1 MAGWNDK
8 QFSQI
13 TSDEFKRMKQDEQE
27 VYGKAVINAYDP
39 TKQNQIEAES
49 AGAKA
54 LADYR
59 IQQASMTQQPAASSM
74 PKMENPNTIRWDLI
88 RMLQGKPQYKPNE
101 VTPEQQS
108 WAKDYSNYK
117 LPTEV
122 VNRLN
127 AAGQNVTEQMSPE
140 EFGKYLGSHHPEM
153 KDIYMQTFQ
162 EELANNGY
170 YRDEALAAT
179 QQKLQPLINANKKE
193 GWNANI
199 NEQAAKY
206 IMQADPSGGLLQ
218 TYDQLSD
225 DKKQA
230 VLDTFDETGK
240 ITFGGYEP
248 DYAHVLKDAIE
259 KQANAGKPFN
269 FGQVQPEANKK
280 PTARQTH
287 EAKLTDINDQI
298 TALEDE
304 RSSIVAEN
312 AQIDLGMTGMSEEEA
327 QKKRSD
333 NLLRKQEIENEL
345 DELNQKKREE
355 DTAFAAEAESGK
367 WYSELKDQ
375 IDVLT
380 NELAE
385 LYAQKQA
392 GFYDVQPQIDEKMA
406 QLADLAVQMQ
416 KGAEERGNANVLAG
430 IDALKNAAGL
440 GGIGGAKGHNLA
452 TDKLLGTLQYTW
464 DKTRGVRDAYLN
476 FAYNLMPEFARPN
489 MSVEEYN
496 KTVSNSLQS
505 MRDKLSKDYE
515 DLNAK
520 ASNRKQAIVDD
531 VINISKQFWTEEG
544 WEQFGEDPAKIEQ
557 YVRFVLDNFVEATG
571 EQIGQQWPMIL
582 TSVLTGGAG
591 EGLKGIAKLKDIISS
606 PAYWQ
611 TFMGDFCANLTE
623 RYDESKQK
631 DGRPLTD
638 LDVLFLAGG
647 SLVNAYVEHGM
658 GGDEA
663 YRAGLTSV
671 LGSVFGEIKEEVVQ
685 DKVEILRDML
695 ADLAQHRDS
704 NTYLYSNDKD
714 TRALINP
721 GADFETAWKTALT
734 TLGMD
739 ALHASTFGAIQ
750 KLANHQ
756 EISAQEKQDLLEVTD
771 KMLGQDPGDKFSDA
785 ANGAETETA
794 NDKPAPEKTEE
805 TVQPDQL
812 EEPAQEPA
820 PEEQPAV
827 QEEPAVQEQT
837 NNEDE
842 TNLFSGMSEEQ
853 LRNIMRIYPKGVYS
867 HDLAERTLNRMQG
880 KEVQA
885 EPASTVKAPAGLDD
899 QQAEAFKE
907 KFGNSQA
914 VDDTGAPIDFYHG
927 TDADF
932 DKFDASK
939 AGTRSA
945 GDKGFYGKGTYFGL
959 KEETA
964 RLYGK
969 NIKKAWLKMENPFR
983 LEKELGTINGEEAPD
998 GYQSQALALNVEE
1011 KLPEL
1016 DNAEMAKAI
1025 TKDGQEVKLTIKE
1038 YAEMFRQALAENNND
1053 VKKAAKAVR
1062 NQFDKLN
1069 VYGMETIIQGM
1080 DDFTGAL
1087 ARRKY
1092 DSTWKEKGFKEYIV
1106 FSPDQIIQES
1116 DLKQTEPA
1124 TDGTTEQVKAEQG
1137 SSQDEDLEDV
1147 SLDEVNNAIAA
1158 KYQGHPENITDP
1170 NLRNMDSDKLQAI
1183 AKRKREKLRAEMQP
1197 EEVTARTPEETRKL
1211 SEKLTE
1217 DEKIKEVG
1225 DEKQETTGEVVEPN
1239 IPNPTPPKA
1248 KEGKEPE
1255 AIKEEKP
1262 HAEVA
1267 EKPEAQTPEREQGK
1281 ETEISEEERQGDI
1294 VETQK
1299 KESHSEE
1306 PKTTPEVIQ
1315 RKVTPGDEA
1324 GEEEAGKKNNKKENP
1339 TGDIE
1344 EKAKEEP
1351 ALYESQSKDQ
1361 GEPQVGEESGTENI
1375 KKPAYQHN
1383 GKDQGQP
1390 QVGEDTTGRRQPV
1403 LYENQ
1408 NKNQGEPQVGE
1419 DTSGTHKKP
1428 VPEYQHEGKNQG
1440 EPETGIEETG
1450 KREPVLYDGKTKN
1463 QAEPVPG
1470 TEQTPPVRP
1479 EPPVEKV
1486 YDADGKIIN
1495 ENNEEPTAETPT
1507 EPTTEPTTEP
1517 VVDNGEPDE
1526 EDTEPKPDEETE
1538 PVTEQKTETEEQ
1550 NNEDTDTDTEQK
1562 QKKIDEETK
1571 AVAEQNHFK
1580 FGKTQGDGSQDTG
1593 VHLVGTGNNISKARM
1608 FELQVI
1614 DRFAKHFGFSVEVS
1628 NMGDDTNG
1636 HYNKGGRTV
1645 YINQNSENPF
1655 QTVMAHEAY
1664 HMVQSISEKSAKQ
1677 IADLFDKY
1685 AAEAGIHVDHE
1696 IDSIIAQ
1703 YERAG
1708 KLSSLGEDV
1717 RAGAKE
1723 ELIAN
1728 SMYKLLSD
1736 EQTIRRIYNTDRG
1749 MFQKIM
1755 DFVSRVQ
1762 QSIQQMLKQYEAN
1775 TPEARML
1782 ARQQGAL
1789 ENMHRQMLD
1798 ALEDMKKLDDAKRK
1812 ATERKRGDTT
1822 IRPRF
1827 EMTQKFEQ
1835 KVSQAENRAE
1845 ITDAVRDLA
1854 RDVLKATGNEVN
1866 DENIRKVIGAAQN
1879 LMEGTT
1885 PYKEMMTSGLKY
1897 EKNDPG
1903 VNEALE
1909 LIRNYEENAAREAA
1923 QDSTAWNQLMYGRQ
1937 QGNKAKYSMPRD
1949 KISYHKSFLY
1959 DNAVRFYKGAAWA
1972 EIDAN
1977 TLEVLRQN
1985 QKDKLIPELTESDI
1999 EQAKKTIKENYKPE
2013 PFDGEVYIR
2022 FGNIPKTANSKNYAN
2037 GKTES
2042 GVSCYKANW
2051 DVMNGTYD
2059 ITGSGLVGAELNY
2072 LIKNAPIYLIKGERS
2087 GIGSDGEPTVKNVKA
2102 LSRLYYDKNKG
2113 AYILQGE
2120 LAERDG
2126 KKRHKAEDVSY
2137 EALTKKPDI
2146 DVVKVNKIDKSEISK
2161 IQQSRKNYTE
2171 SIANKMEGNIYVKDI
2186 GRDVTVTKRSIDH
2199 SGRRELTDNY
2209 IYICNNLDKILANSV
2224 AVNELKPR
2232 DIVSNYSN
2240 ILIGVAE
2247 TDDKYIFARFNVEN
2261 RSWQNKTD
2269 SELVNYDFLYSITK
2283 AGIKKD
2289 EVARVKRAAVAGNP
2303 DTPLASSKM
2312 SIAQML
2318 NIVKNSPEFAG
2329 AVSKDVAD
2337 HLGYTRPKID
2347 ISDDLVFSLPSSERA
2362 KYDAAKAEQYF
2373 GTTTNFN
2380 KSGYLTTNGKLLDM
2394 SGKHEGYDS
2403 GHRAVD
2409 HRYIQ
2414 RAYESEM
2421 EDVQGTEAMIEF
2433 MRDGNIRLSPE
2444 SDGIDLMA
2452 MPNEKQIPMLKQYI
2466 RKAGGEVTVDI
2477 SDQRGNVVESFEYD
2491 SGTSAQKVI
2500 DDLRGYFEY
2509 GIVPEEYQYS
2519 VAGPREVNEQ
2529 AGREATERQFEFTGG
2544 QTEALQRLTGD
2555 LWRAIAER
2563 KANQKAE
2570 NYGLWKQ
2577 HVAEMA
2583 RELKAATNSA
2593 VFTDKQLE
2601 DRLTQILEEHEQK
2614 KTGSKEAAE
2623 HAVNDTL
2630 NELQGL
2636 IQEALSDQ
2644 LMDEHAREVFGA
2656 IKKGIYF
2663 NPDMVKE
2670 IGGQSELREWRN
2682 AFKGIC
2688 RIYTSEKAAND
2699 AGAMHLDGHG
2709 WDELQSIDPD
2719 LFNPETHWL
2728 ERAQAL
2734 REFVDLYSDST
2745 MRVDPVTRDFIQ
2757 TQALE
2762 TLAEYYSGSNDS
2774 DATKRTREALKKANS
2789 KIDSLTREQQAA
2801 LKKQSELTE
2810 QIRNLK
2816 QQAREADSQAW
2827 KDRSAVQAERDKLQQ
2842 ELKASREEALEL
2854 GRQLNE
2860 AGKEAERLTNELN
2873 AKDSRV
2879 EYLKSTLDLVK
2890 KQNAENQR
2898 EAIKRNRENAKQRAQ
2913 DVKNRHKI
2921 KDVGYQ
2927 LRKMLE
2933 NPTDTSHVPAQ
2944 YVREMLEMVQAVQS
2958 ADVSKRARGTAR
2970 WNRAV
2975 QQMTEDTTNYTTATA
2990 FDDDTKK
2997 VMQEAMDLLNEKKIN
3012 DLNSDELQFVA
3023 NVLTQAVHQM
3033 KQAGKMINR
3042 KQNTDALLEAK
3053 SAVDTI
3059 NAQKPTATGGIKK
3072 MAQDAVTEHL
3082 RPESEFNKLAGY
3094 QTDNAIHRSYEELNK
3109 GANEAKTAKMTMESY
3124 FTGLMEGENAKN
3136 YKKWTG
3142 PKSEIIDTGIKG
3154 SKYGTFKLN
3163 HDFLTRLYMDSLSQE
3178 NMAGM
3183 KNGLTMP
3190 DYKLWMQ
3197 GKYQEAWARSER
3209 MHLTEADWKNL
3220 MSQLTEYDK
3229 AWAKG
3234 WQEMLKYSTPKLN
3247 NVSMAMHGW
3256 RKFNVENYFPIRRD
3270 KNYLATDFEAL
3281 TMDVRLANAGWTK
3294 ARKNATSPMMLVP
3307 MSEVVRQYIN
3317 GASQYI
3323 GLAAP
3328 LQNFSK
3334 MFNTTMPGYEDSM
3347 KSALKRVFGT
3357 KDYEY
3362 IERLITDL
3370 NTGGQKSDASAL
3382 DKLRNQA
3389 AGSALGAN
3397 ATVIMKQPVSFIA
3410 AAAEL
3415 GYGPLIKAMTSTR
3428 KFDAELVKKYTPAYW
3443 ERTAENIQAM
3453 NANANAGTLNKTSS
3467 FLSKAIAASDNM
3479 TVRRLWIASEYAVE
3493 EEQPNLKRGSEEYNK
3508 AVADKFNKV
3517 VERTQPEYGTMQ
3529 RTHISRSN
3537 NQLVKGLTM
3546 YKTQAMQNYNIVYDS
3561 VADYA
3566 AQAKRYKADPSAE
3579 NKEEMDR
3586 AKTKMARALSSQII
3600 SAAALAV
3607 MTALGKA
3614 LLHKPEPYQDDK
3626 GEITAE
3632 SLTYQL
3638 SKDALSSMAGMM
3650 VGGSE
3655 LFDLITGIA
3664 EGKQPYDIEASQVSM
3679 VNDLY
3684 QAVYKLG
3691 SAATSIGNSNMT
3703 KEQKLEKAGKAV
3715 DTFAQS
3721 VGAIFG
3727 LPVKNIENI
3736 YNSAKKYVDDITSG
3750 RGLEGLTT
3758 GDVSTTK
3765 AAKYMGEALQKGD
3778 TETYTRL
3785 YNRLLKQ
3792 GKTQKEITSAL
3803 KTWMKKGDARIQQA
3817 ADAIDSGDLDTYNR
3831 LINDMVKDGYGMA
3844 AVVTTIESVRKA
3856 DNKSEEE
3863 PAATEYAP
3871 MTYDQIMAAQEK
3883 ENASEYTYAQLN
3895 QLLENGNLTA
3905 ARKVQSVLFK
3915 AKKNGTTAVKS
3926 ALTSYW
3932 KPKYREAYQSRNR
3945 AELNRI
3951 TKLMKA
3957 MGYSDASLKKWK
3969 EADTTTTTSS
3979 KKTGWGSSS
3988 FGSSSKKKSKSSGWG
4003 SSTFGKGWGS

>member
-1 MAGWNDK
+1 MPYQKKSYGSITAEDFNNLNND
-8 QFSQI
+8 
-13 TSDEFKRMKQDEQE
+13 ERM
-27 VYGKAVINAYDP
+27 VVTKAVQSVYDP
-39 TKQNQIEAES
+39 KKKNSIEAQM

-54 LADYR
+54 LDDLR
-59 IQQASMTQQPAASSM
+59 NQQATAMQQPVASSL
-74 PKMENPNTIRWDLI
+74 PKMENPNTVRWDLI
-88 RMLQGKPQYKPNE
+88 RALQGKSQYKPNE

-127 AAGQNVTEQMSPE
+127 AAGQNATEQMSPE
-140 EFGKYLGSHHPEM
+140 EFGKYLGSNHPEM
-153 KDIYMQTFQ
+153 KDTYIKTLQN
-162 EELANNGY
+162 ELANNGY
-170 YRDEALAAT
+170 DQEKALAST
-179 QQKLQPLINANKKE
+179 QQKLQPLMSSKRQE
-193 GWNANI
+193 GWNANL

-240 ITFGGYEP
+240 ITFGGQEP
-248 DYAHVLKDAIE
+248 DYAQVLKDAIE

-269 FGQVQPEANKK
+269 FGQVQPEVSKE

-671 LGSVFGEIKEEVVQ
+671 LGSVFGEIKEELVQ
-685 DKVEILRDML
+685 DKVEALRDML
-695 ADLAQHRDS
+695 SDLAQHRDS

-714 TRALINP
+714 TRALINL

-756 EISAQEKQDLLEVTD
+756 EISAQEKQDLLDVTD

-794 NDKPAPEKTEE
+794 TDKPAPADDTVETLPDFTGENGETAAPTEEFDFSKAKYGDLLSKSPDEQLKDLAANAKFINKADQWDKIRQMVAQSGSEGPGFDKFSNEQLQDYLVRRVQRENSETPEGMPVQPQPAPGKETAKEVRNAEVEQEAQENAQEKSPLSEVSDLDLSAALSAADYGAEYTDPRLEGYSKEELREEYNRRKGVNENTLAKLDEGQLKNIMKNFPDGSKQYALAERALKRLQGEGETKAETQAEETTPAGTAETPEYENTKPQETKAAEKPAPRRTGVVSYGKDLAEMSKPELLALKKKSRQMPGLLTEMKRLALDKEIFDRNNGTVKQEKAQPEEEKTEQKNARGTTRDIE
-805 TVQPDQL
+805 NNKGTNNPRDINPQEPGVPEAAVPQEEA
-812 EEPAQEPA
+812 EEPASQEG
-820 PEEQPAV
+820 ETQQNKKEQPKAT
-827 QEEPAVQEQT
+827 QKIEEPAEPAAPG
-837 NNEDE
+837 E
-842 TNLFSGMSEEQ
+842 T
-853 LRNIMRIYPKGVYS
+853 P
-867 HDLAERTLNRMQG
+867 
-880 KEVQA
+880 A
-885 EPASTVKAPAGLDD
+885 EP
-899 QQAEAFKE
+899 E
-907 KFGNSQA
+907 
-914 VDDTGAPIDFYHG
+914 
-927 TDADF
+927 
-932 DKFDASK
+932 
-939 AGTRSA
+939 
-945 GDKGFYGKGTYFGL
+945 
-959 KEETA
+959 
-964 RLYGK
+964 
-969 NIKKAWLKMENPFR
+969 
-983 LEKELGTINGEEAPD
+983 
-998 GYQSQALALNVEE
+998 
-1011 KLPEL
+1011 
-1016 DNAEMAKAI
+1016 
-1025 TKDGQEVKLTIKE
+1025 
-1038 YAEMFRQALAENNND
+1038 
-1053 VKKAAKAVR
+1053 
-1062 NQFDKLN
+1062 
-1069 VYGMETIIQGM
+1069 
-1080 DDFTGAL
+1080 
-1087 ARRKY
+1087 
-1092 DSTWKEKGFKEYIV
+1092 
-1106 FSPDQIIQES
+1106 
-1116 DLKQTEPA
+1116 
-1124 TDGTTEQVKAEQG
+1124 
-1137 SSQDEDLEDV
+1137 
-1147 SLDEVNNAIAA
+1147 
-1158 KYQGHPENITDP
+1158 
-1170 NLRNMDSDKLQAI
+1170 
-1183 AKRKREKLRAEMQP
+1183 
-1197 EEVTARTPEETRKL
+1197 
-1211 SEKLTE
+1211 
-1217 DEKIKEVG
+1217 
-1225 DEKQETTGEVVEPN
+1225 EVVEPATQTN
-1239 IPNPTPPKA
+1239 ETKEKTDNGEPAKVVKA
-1248 KEGKEPE
+1248 NEEPE
-1255 AIKEEKP
+1255 APATTPVQEPETEIEPESQEGQAEEKP
-1262 HAEVA
+1262 KDIGEPGKPVTPKAEPKTPGSTPVQTQ
-1267 EKPEAQTPEREQGK
+1267 ENEITPESQAGV
-1281 ETEISEEERQGDI
+1281 SEEEPTEPG
-1294 VETQK
+1294 
-1299 KESHSEE
+1299 ESAKAVNREE
-1306 PKTTPEVIQ
+1306 
-1315 RKVTPGDEA
+1315 
-1324 GEEEAGKKNNKKENP
+1324 
-1339 TGDIE
+1339 
-1344 EKAKEEP
+1344 
-1351 ALYESQSKDQ
+1351 L
-1361 GEPQVGEESGTENI
+1361 
-1375 KKPAYQHN
+1375 
-1383 GKDQGQP
+1383 
-1390 QVGEDTTGRRQPV
+1390 
-1403 LYENQ
+1403 
-1408 NKNQGEPQVGE
+1408 
-1419 DTSGTHKKP
+1419 P
-1428 VPEYQHEGKNQG
+1428 VPDN
-1440 EPETGIEETG
+1440 
-1450 KREPVLYDGKTKN
+1450 
-1463 QAEPVPG
+1463 A
-1470 TEQTPPVRP
+1470 
-1479 EPPVEKV
+1479 PPVEGEDNGPETQEGEAK
-1486 YDADGKIIN
+1486 A
-1495 ENNEEPTAETPT
+1495 EPTQPGTTPKAVNPNVEPEPATPESTPT
-1507 EPTTEPTTEP
+1507 EPNAVTEPASQEGETEDETA
-1517 VVDNGEPDE
+1517 DNGEQPNALDTENE
-1526 EDTEPKPDEETE
+1526 EDVEEPT
-1538 PVTEQKTETEEQ
+1538 TETEEQ

-1562 QKKIDEETK
+1562 QKQIDEETEDNAK
-1571 AVAEQNHFK
+1571 KHGFK
-1580 FGKTQGDGSQDTG
+1580 WTETTGDGSKDTG
-1593 VHLVGTGNNISKARM
+1593 VHLVRTDGKLNDEQYTRLKAFDAIAKATGWSIEVRDDMPLNTNGKYTGQRTLYLNTQTLQDPNIILGHELVHGIQKWSPKSAEQIAKIFEKASEREG
-1608 FELQVI
+1608 FNVERRI
-1614 DRFAKHFGFSVEVS
+1614 DDMVDAFNRAGVYQKMNDEQKRAQARKEIVANYAAVALSDINFAKQVC
-1628 NMGDDTNG
+1628 
-1636 HYNKGGRTV
+1636 
-1645 YINQNSENPF
+1645 
-1655 QTVMAHEAY
+1655 
-1664 HMVQSISEKSAKQ
+1664 VQDRGVIQRVIEWAKQ
-1677 IADLFDKY
+1677 MQANIQDMLKRFQASSPEAKLLAQSERDMRKIQEICAQALREIQELDPVKE
-1685 AAEAGIHVDHE
+1685 AAAGEHGNGMIT
-1696 IDSIIAQ
+1696 SK
-1703 YERAG
+1703 YERNVKNAT
-1708 KLSSLGEDV
+1708 S
-1717 RAGAKE
+1717 
-1723 ELIAN
+1723 
-1728 SMYKLLSD
+1728 
-1736 EQTIRRIYNTDRG
+1736 
-1749 MFQKIM
+1749 
-1755 DFVSRVQ
+1755 
-1762 QSIQQMLKQYEAN
+1762 KQ
-1775 TPEARML
+1775 
-1782 ARQQGAL
+1782 
-1789 ENMHRQMLD
+1789 
-1798 ALEDMKKLDDAKRK
+1798 
-1812 ATERKRGDTT
+1812 
-1822 IRPRF
+1822 
-1827 EMTQKFEQ
+1827 
-1835 KVSQAENRAE
+1835 E
-1845 ITDAVRDLA
+1845 ITDASRDLA
-1854 RDVLKATGNEVN
+1854 KELVQLTGNKLTDNNIQHMINAATDVKAGTLPYYALRDNMLDPSHINEEVRSGMRMLGGYM
-1866 DENIRKVIGAAQN
+1866 ENIVKTADHGEWNALMNGREQQKEQKQEQYSIDEKGENGYNTEDKERKEVREDDERTAERSRGRAKQNRVSGRGTIRGSAA
-1879 LMEGTT
+1879 LRLVRGD
-1885 PYKEMMTSGLKY
+1885 YSGVVAKGSKGY
-1897 EKNDPG
+1897 ELFRR
-1903 VNEALE
+1903 ALE
-1909 LIRNYEENAAREAA
+1909 GSEIKSRKGDPILWFHGSRYQFDKFEENIHKNTDGAVGHYLTSSPEIA
-1923 QDSTAWNQLMYGRQ
+1923 YGYAGEVENKKNIYPAGIYSKHNIEFNANEFSQ
-1937 QGNKAKYSMPRD
+1937 NYKIQNKA
-1949 KISYHKSFLY
+1949 L
-1959 DNAVRFYKGAAWA
+1959 
-1972 EIDAN
+1972 EI
-1977 TLEVLRQN
+1977 
-1985 QKDKLIPELTESDI
+1985 I
-1999 EQAKKTIKENYKPE
+1999 
-2013 PFDGEVYIR
+2013 
-2022 FGNIPKTANSKNYAN
+2022 KTANKYAARGVDEKFLKALDQTLRRGIRQNGISEEVAGKIIDAYINHGAIQSVTLKNCLWDVPGQTQPNNQIVVFSDDAIVPATAEIWEKMADEN
-2037 GKTES
+2037 DRLNSRDQKGKAKTIDQAVQEVEQKVERNEARIDPED
-2042 GVSCYKANW
+2042 GVEYSLREEEPPKETLIGYKAF
-2051 DVMNGTYD
+2051 Y
-2059 ITGSGLVGAELNY
+2059 A
-2072 LIKNAPIYLIKGERS
+2072 
-2087 GIGSDGEPTVKNVKA
+2087 
-2102 LSRLYYDKNKG
+2102 
-2113 AYILQGE
+2113 
-2120 LAERDG
+2120 RDG
-2126 KKRHKAEDVSY
+2126 KLYPPMVSNISDTKEKVSKATSGTMKSLETPVGVWLDADVGGILVDEEGNPIRSK
-2137 EALTKKPDI
+2137 ETGRLR
-2146 DVVKVNKIDKSEISK
+2146 VKNDKS
-2161 IQQSRKNYTE
+2161 
-2171 SIANKMEGNIYVKDI
+2171 GGKD
-2186 GRDVTVTKRSIDH
+2186 
-2199 SGRRELTDNY
+2199 SG
-2209 IYICNNLDKILANSV
+2209 LAFR
-2224 AVNELKPR
+2224 P
-2232 DIVSNYSN
+2232 
-2240 ILIGVAE
+2240 G
-2247 TDDKYIFARFNVEN
+2247 
-2261 RSWQNKTD
+2261 W
-2269 SELVNYDFLYSITK
+2269 
-2283 AGIKKD
+2283 
-2289 EVARVKRAAVAGNP
+2289 
-2303 DTPLASSKM
+2303 
-2312 SIAQML
+2312 
-2318 NIVKNSPEFAG
+2318 
-2329 AVSKDVAD
+2329 
-2337 HLGYTRPKID
+2337 HLGEWPDAKQFNKADPETGERGKRMP
-2347 ISDDLVFSLPSSERA
+2347 DDLVFAKCEVSADIDYQLDALSYGISEKGGFSRSQAGLPTVPKDGYYKYRTNVDPTTAPWLIAGSMRVIEILDDDDCAKICAEYGVTPDQRYSGKKINLADYGLKRGPVTESTAGLEKYKKNDASRA
-2362 KYDAAKAEQYF
+2362 NDELLQRALNDRNFINAYVQRDIDFDNPEQYEQLKKEF
-2373 GTTTNFN
+2373 AMNGQDIEEYRKLYKERGYVTKQNEEEYSIDE
-2380 KSGYLTTNGKLLDM
+2380 KS
-2394 SGKHEGYDS
+2394 
-2403 GHRAVD
+2403 
-2409 HRYIQ
+2409 
-2414 RAYESEM
+2414 
-2421 EDVQGTEAMIEF
+2421 VQ
-2433 MRDGNIRLSPE
+2433 
-2444 SDGIDLMA
+2444 
-2452 MPNEKQIPMLKQYI
+2452 
-2466 RKAGGEVTVDI
+2466 AGQE
-2477 SDQRGNVVESFEYD
+2477 EYD
-2491 SGTSAQKVI
+2491 
-2500 DDLRGYFEY
+2500 
-2509 GIVPEEYQYS
+2509 
-2519 VAGPREVNEQ
+2519 
-2529 AGREATERQFEFTGG
+2529 RQMEFTGG

-2555 LWRAIAER
+2555 LWRALALR
-2563 KANQKAE
+2563 KQQQKAE

-2601 DRLTQILEEHEQK
+2601 ERLTQILEEHEK
-2614 KTGSKEAAE
+2614 MPHATAEEAE
-2623 HAVNDTL
+2623 HALNNTL

-2644 LMDEHAREVFGA
+2644 LMDEHYKEVKDA
-2656 IKKGIYF
+2656 LRRGIYI
-2663 NPDMVKE
+2663 NPDQVKE
-2670 IGGQSELREWRN
+2670 MGGAAELRDFRN
-2682 AFKGIC
+2682 ALKGFT
-2688 RIYTSEKAAND
+2688 RVYTSEKAAND
-2699 AGAMHLDGHG
+2699 AGAMRLDGHG
-2709 WDELQSIDPD
+2709 WDEKQSLDAD

-2816 QQAREADSQAW
+2816 QQAREADTQAW

-2842 ELKASREEALEL
+2842 ELKESREEALEL

-2890 KQNAENQR
+2890 KQNAANQR

-3012 DLNSDELQFVA
+3012 DLDSDELQFVA
-3023 NVLTQAVHQM
+3023 NVLKQAVTQM

-3124 FTGLMEGENAKN
+3124 FTGLMEGENTKN

-3154 SKYGTFKLN
+3154 SRYGTFKLN

-3209 MHLTEADWKNL
+3209 MRLTEADWKNL

-3382 DKLRNQA
+3382 DNLRNQA

-3493 EEQPNLKRGSEEYNK
+3493 EEQPNLKRGSEEYNQ
-3508 AVADKFNKV
+3508 AVADKFEKV

-3579 NKEEMDR
+3579 NKEELDR

-3638 SKDALSSMAGMM
+3638 SKDAISSMAGMM

-3691 SAATSIGNSNMT
+3691 SAATSIGNSNLS

-3736 YNSAKKYVDDITSG
+3736 YNSAKKYADDIISG
-3750 RGLEGLTT
+3750 RGLEGLTA
-3758 GDVSTTK
+3758 GDVTTAK

-3792 GKTQKEITSAL
+3792 GKTQSQINSAL
-3803 KTWMKKGDARIQQA
+3803 KSWMKTNDPRIQQA

-3856 DNKSEEE
+3856 NDSSEELGGRSE
-3863 PAATEYAP
+3863 ELNNVQP
-3871 MTYDQIMAAQEK
+3871 MTYEQIMAAQEND
-3883 ENASEYTYAQLN
+3883 EAAAYTYAQLN
-3895 QLLENGNLTA
+3895 NLLDQNNITA
-3905 ARKVQSVLFK
+3905 AKKIQSQLFK
-3915 AKKNGTTAVKS
+3915 SKGTTAVKS

-3988 FGSSSKKKSKSSGWG
+3988 FGSSSKKKSSKSTGWG